1 MSSVPGTKVVAKVVP
16 LDTADTYATH
26 DDKYGAGGLQTDV
39 ADATA
44 RLAITTPRRKKG
56 MIVYQTDNQHYYKLN
71 NDLTTWTDFGIT
83 LGGGGNA
90 DLVQANGIT
99 DTLTGL
105 TASTSNDNIVASLPG
120 AHGIE
125 VGDIIEF
132 QQSFNANFINY
143 RTYARN
149 VIEIQNTLPAQIEI
163 TDVVPWAANATYDIE
178 VAVDGGS
185 NTAVSFTINSG
196 DTWADVITAV
206 NSGLSTAGLAATAYF
221 NSTGNLWAGGASQAD
236 KGVLIRSNTL
246 GTGSQISVSAGTVN
260 DFLAA
265 LSAESYS
272 YNIDGSDS
280 SGSNLDIVVAVG
292 FTFAAGT
299 YNISGPIYN
308 GTFTVLFQ
316 VAPGTAIINT
326 LTPNLFSNGYTT
338 QNPGD
343 LSNQTA
349 THILPG
355 NAVSGTVTI
364 SNANDVT
371 YSGTP
376 VTIASIATID
386 VIRKHYINNGNVGIG
401 TQNPAYPL
409 DVQKDLYY
417 KNNKVPKNNHKAIA
431 APTSTDD
438 ASLDYENGST
448 WIYNDVFY
456 VCTSATIGAAVW
468 TAIGAVNIVTE
479 VNGQNGPT
487 VLLTTT
493 DVAEGTNL
501 YYTDGQVETAIGN
514 LSKYPR
520 WVKFTKSY
528 TDLNTTNNTML
539 EILLELYGPPKRYI
553 QSVVLHHTDSFLG
566 GSIATATARLMWN
579 SVLQGGSAFDVFQA
593 PDNTPAKRSS
603 YQIND
608 TNNFDTTNALSVL
621 FTVDTNLNQLT
632 QGTLDIWVLMSI
644 LP

>member
-280 SGSNLDIVVAVG
+280 SGSNLDIVVAV
-292 FTFAAGT
+292 
-299 YNISGPIYN
+299 
-308 GTFTVLFQ
+308 
-316 VAPGTAIINT
+316 
-326 LTPNLFSNGYTT
+326 
-338 QNPGD
+338 D
-343 LSNQTA
+343 L
-349 THILPG
+349 
-355 NAVSGTVTI
+355 
-364 SNANDVT
+364 
-371 YSGTP
+371 
-376 VTIASIATID
+376 
-386 VIRKHYINNGNVGIG
+386 
-401 TQNPAYPL
+401 
-409 DVQKDLYY
+409 
-417 KNNKVPKNNHKAIA
+417 
-431 APTSTDD
+431 
-438 ASLDYENGST
+438 
-448 WIYNDVFY
+448 
-456 VCTSATIGAAVW
+456 
-468 TAIGAVNIVTE
+468 
-479 VNGQNGPT
+479 
-487 VLLTTT
+487 
-493 DVAEGTNL
+493 
-501 YYTDGQVETAIGN
+501 
-514 LSKYPR
+514 
-520 WVKFTKSY
+520 
-528 TDLNTTNNTML
+528 
-539 EILLELYGPPKRYI
+539 
-553 QSVVLHHTDSFLG
+553 
-566 GSIATATARLMWN
+566 
-579 SVLQGGSAFDVFQA
+579 
-593 PDNTPAKRSS
+593 
-603 YQIND
+603 
-608 TNNFDTTNALSVL
+608 
-621 FTVDTNLNQLT
+621 
-632 QGTLDIWVLMSI
+632 
-644 LP
+644 